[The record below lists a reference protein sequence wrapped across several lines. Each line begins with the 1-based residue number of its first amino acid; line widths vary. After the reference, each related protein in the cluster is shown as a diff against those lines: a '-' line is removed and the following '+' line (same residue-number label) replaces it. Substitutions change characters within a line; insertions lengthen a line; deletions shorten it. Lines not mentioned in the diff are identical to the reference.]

1 MNLEEDINPSLK
13 QQKKHIY
20 EVYIDGSG
28 VWMDENGKLQEPLYG
43 FLITKKGF
51 FLEGATLIVNPY
63 PPVIVQATTKT
74 TNNQS
79 EYLALKELI
88 EWLPDGSVAK
98 VYSDST
104 LVVAQLGG
112 DIKGI
117 YTKWECRHPELKVLK
132 ANIEA
137 RIVEKQLSINLE
149 WVKRD
154 HNKFGLIL
162 QRINERAANKRR
174 GKK

>member
-1 MNLEEDINPSLK
+1 MNPSRKEQK
-13 QQKKHIY
+13 QHIY
-20 EVYIDGSG
+20 EAYIDGSG

-51 FLEGATLIVNPY
+51 FMEPDSIINNPY

-74 TNNQS
+74 TNNQA

-88 EWLPDGSVAK
+88 EWLPDESVVK
-98 VYSDST
+98 VLSDST
-104 LVVAQLGG
+104 LVVAQIGG
-112 DIKGI
+112 TVKGI
-117 YTKWECRHPELKVLK
+117 FTKWECRHPELKVLK

-137 RIVEKQLSINLE
+137 RIIEKQLTINLE
-149 WVKRD
+149 WVPREK
-154 HNKFGLIL
+154 NKFGLIL

>member
-1 MNLEEDINPSLK
+1 MIEEEVNPTLK
-13 QQKKHIY
+13 NQKRHIY
-20 EVYIDGSG
+20 EAYIDGSG

-51 FLEGATLIVNPY
+51 FLEADSIILNPY
-63 PPVIVQATTKT
+63 PPVIVQATNRT
-74 TNNQS
+74 TNNQA

-88 EWLPDGSVAK
+88 EWLPDDSVVK
-98 VYSDST
+98 VFSDST

-112 DIKGI
+112 DIRGV

-137 RIVEKQLSINLE
+137 RILEKQLTVNLE

-154 HNKFGLIL
+154 RNKFGLVL
-162 QRINERAANKRR
+162 QRINERAALKRR